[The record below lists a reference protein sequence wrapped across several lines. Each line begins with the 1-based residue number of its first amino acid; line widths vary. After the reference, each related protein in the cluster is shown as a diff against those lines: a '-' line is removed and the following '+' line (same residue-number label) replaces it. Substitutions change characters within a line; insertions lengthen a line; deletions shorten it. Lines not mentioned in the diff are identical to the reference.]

1 MSSAANKTYLEALAL
16 SKEHRP
22 SDIKSPEGFTSYNS
36 PSSSENVLIRQNN
49 LIIELLIK
57 ISDKI
62 DILSEKLAKGKQ
74 KEEYNIRED
83 INKLISGVEGIDINK
98 RTVKNYSRPK
108 FGDGFK

>member
-1 MSSAANKTYLEALAL
+1 MSCAANKTYLEALAL
-16 SKEHRP
+16 SKEHHP
-22 SDIKSPEGFTSYNS
+22 QDPNPEGFTNYNAAAVS
-36 PSSSENVLIRQNN
+36 DNVLIRQNN